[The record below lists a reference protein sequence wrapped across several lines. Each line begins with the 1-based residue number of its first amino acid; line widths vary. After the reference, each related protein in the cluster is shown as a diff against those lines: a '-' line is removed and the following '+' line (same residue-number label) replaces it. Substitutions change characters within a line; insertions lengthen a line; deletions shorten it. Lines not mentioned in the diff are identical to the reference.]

1 MGWRYVYFTSGALV
15 LVLSLL
21 RVTVVRLKETP
32 KYQLAEG
39 DDAGLVKNLQDIA
52 RKYNRRCSLTLEKL
66 EACGK
71 VYGTHGE
78 HRFSFNEFQIHVA
91 GLFATKK
98 IGLSTTL
105 IWLSWTLIG
114 LACVPPACIC
124 S

>member
-15 LVLSLL
+15 LVLSIL
-21 RVTVVRLKETP
+21 RVTIVRLKETP
-32 KYQLAEG
+32 KYQLAAG
-39 DDAGLVKNLQDIA
+39 DDAALVENLQTLA
-52 RKYNRRCSLTLEKL
+52 RRSNRSCSLTLEQL

-71 VYGTHGE
+71 IQGTHGE
-78 HRFSFNEFQIHVA
+78 SRFSFAELKIHFS

-114 LACVPPACIC
+114 LA
-124 S
+124 